1 MATLDIFGQESN
13 VNLENRILVFD
24 IHELSEQL
32 KPAGL
37 LVITDT
43 ILNRVNINWKQ
54 GRRTHIFIDEFHVV
68 FGNEQ
73 EQISSTPPGG
83 NSGSGGVSPAITQ
96 NCEYLLNSPIASMML
111 SNSECT
117 IMLSQ
122 AASDRQELAKLLHIS
137 DDQMSYCTNTRP
149 GCGLLSMEAPWF
161 LSSTTFLKTLGCINS

>member
-1 MATLDIFGQESN
+1 M
-13 VNLENRILVFD
+13 FD

-73 EQISSTPPGG
+73 GANFFRLRLAAIPEAGG
-83 NSGSGGVSPAITQ
+83 RIPQPLPKT
-96 NCEYLLNSPIASMML
+96 ASI
-111 SNSECT
+111 C
-117 IMLSQ
+117 
-122 AASDRQELAKLLHIS
+122 
-137 DDQMSYCTNTRP
+137 
-149 GCGLLSMEAPWF
+149 
-161 LSSTTFLKTLGCINS
+161 